1 MEKDK
6 IKLISRRDFLKLAGL
21 TTAGVT
27 AGHFL
32 SSDLMAVP
40 RHLLDKMTGKRGIE
54 TWVNTVCGQC
64 PGGCGLRVRL
74 IDGIPVYIK
83 GNPHYP
89 VNRGGVCP
97 MAHTSME
104 VLFNPDR
111 VKNPLIRVGP
121 KDQNRFNDTDWN
133 QALTA
138 LHGRLKALIAKG
150 AGHKIAMINGD
161 RSPLMRELSKY
172 WMKAL
177 GSPNYF
183 EDETLMEDS
192 MGVLLSQGIHE
203 IPAYDLERSKY
214 ILNFG
219 GNFLEEGTSP
229 VYYQRIFGRFRSVT
243 KEAKTTLIHI
253 DSRMNLTGA
262 SSDQWIPI
270 HPGTY
275 GALALGIAHV
285 LIADQLYD
293 KDYIEKNS
301 FGFESFKDKKS
312 VEHIGFK
319 SYVRKNYYPGKVSE
333 ITGIPTETIIK
344 LAEEFGTHRFA
355 AAIGGEASK
364 YATNG
369 SVTQWAIYCLN
380 ALKGNI
386 QQEGG
391 VFFTSAAP
399 GFSFPAL
406 NPDAAAGKVGE
417 NIAARPPFGDVSLH
431 SFVEAVL
438 SGKPGLVDTL
448 LIIDANPV
456 FHSRQKSKMIQALK
470 KIENVVVLGTFVD
483 ETAEHANLFLP
494 DHSFLEKTD
503 VSGPIPGMM
512 FSHVGLVQ
520 PVIEALFNTRPSGD
534 VLIETGRKL
543 EGPGLFPWKNYAE
556 IVNKRFEVLYES
568 GEGTIIA
575 ESVDSEWDSYLNERG
590 WKFQQYESFESFYRL
605 VRENGGW
612 WDQSVHIRP
621 VRDIFHTPTE
631 KFEFFSAVLQQRLQ
645 GKPSIAGKDAGL
657 EKGDE
662 QLMPHYEEPAAQGFP
677 GEFPLI
683 LTVSQLLTNRD
694 GKGASQPSMMEMVGI
709 QVGQHWKSWIEI
721 NPETAKMYGIKDR
734 KLAWVESVK
743 GRVKAEARFFPGILP
758 GVVHIHLGLGHT
770 SYGRFGTGIGI
781 NAKDLIEN
789 KFDSLSSIP
798 ALNGTRVRVK
808 PVI

>member
-1 MEKDK
+1 MKKDK
-6 IKLISRRDFLKLAGL
+6 VKLISRRDFLKFAGL

-32 SSDLMAVP
+32 FSELMAVP
-40 RHLLDKMTGKRGIE
+40 QHLLDKKTRKRGME

-97 MAHTSME
+97 MAHTAME

-111 VKNPLIRVGP
+111 VKNPLIRVGS
-121 KDQNRFNDTDWN
+121 KDQNPFNDTDWN
-133 QALTA
+133 QALAT
-138 LHGRLKALIAKG
+138 LHERLQALIAKD
-150 AGHKIAMINGD
+150 AGHKIAMINGNP
-161 RSPLMRELSKY
+161 SPLMRKLSQY
-172 WMKAL
+172 WMKAI

-183 EDETLMEDS
+183 EDETLMENS

-203 IPAYDLERSKY
+203 IPAYDLERCKY

-219 GNFLEEGTSP
+219 CNFLEEGTSP
-229 VYYQRIFGRFRSVT
+229 VYYQRLFGRFRSAT
-243 KEAKTTLIHI
+243 REAKTILVHI

-262 SSDQWIPI
+262 SSDRWIPI
-270 HPGTY
+270 RPGTY

-293 KDYIEKNS
+293 KDYIEKNT
-301 FGFESFKDKKS
+301 FGFESFTDKNG
-312 VEHIGFK
+312 VRHDGFM
-319 SYVRKNYYPGKVSE
+319 SHVRKNYYPEKVSE

-355 AAIGGEASK
+355 AAIGGGASK
-364 YATNG
+364 YAVNG
-369 SVTQWAIYCLN
+369 SMTQWAIYCLN
-380 ALKGNI
+380 ALKGNM
-386 QQEGG
+386 QKQGG

-399 GFSFPAL
+399 EFNLPVL
-406 NPDAAAGKVGE
+406 NPEAKTGKVGGD
-417 NIAARPPFGDVSLH
+417 IAPRPPFGDVSLYH
-431 SFVEAVL
+431 FAEAVL
-438 SGKPGLVDTL
+438 SGKPGLIDTL

-456 FHSRQKSKMIQALK
+456 FHSRDKNKMIQALK
-470 KIENVVVLGTFVD
+470 KIENVVILGTFVD

-503 VSGPIPGMM
+503 ISGPIPGMM

-520 PVIEALFNTRPSGD
+520 PVIEPLFNTKSCGD
-534 VLIETGRKL
+534 VLVELGKTLKGQ
-543 EGPGLFPWKNYAE
+543 EVFPWKNYAE

-568 GEGTIIA
+568 GEGAIIA
-575 ESVDSEWDSYLNERG
+575 ETVDTEWDRYLNQRG
-590 WKFQQYESFESFYRL
+590 WKFQQYESFDAFFRL
-605 VRENGGW
+605 VKENGGW

-621 VRDIFHTPTE
+621 LRDIFHTPTE
-631 KFEFFSAVLQQRLQ
+631 KFEFFSSLLQQHLEI
-645 GKPSIAGKDAGL
+645 KPAAAGKDL
-657 EKGDE
+657 DIEKGDE
-662 QLMPHYEEPAAQGFP
+662 QLMPHYMEPGASGPAD
-677 GEFPLI
+677 EFPLI

-694 GKGASQPSMMEMVGI
+694 GKGASQPSLMEMVGI
-709 QVGQHWKSWIEI
+709 QVGRHWKSWIEI
-721 NPETAKMYGIKDR
+721 NPETAKMYGLKDR
-734 KLAWVESVK
+734 HPAWVESVM

-770 SYGRFGTGIGI
+770 HYGRFGTGIGI
-781 NAKDLIEN
+781 NAVDLIEN

-798 ALNGTRVRVK
+798 ALNGTHVRVK
-808 PVI
+808 QAI

>member
-1 MEKDK
+1 MKKDK

-21 TTAGVT
+21 TTAGAA

-32 SSDLMAVP
+32 FSDLVAVP
-40 RHLLDKMTGKRGIE
+40 GQLLDRMARKTGKE

-64 PGGCGLRVRL
+64 SGGCGLRVRL

-97 MAHTSME
+97 MAHTSLE

-111 VKNPLIRVGP
+111 VKNPLIRVGS
-121 KDQNRFNDTDWN
+121 KDQNRFNDMDWN

-138 LHGRLKALIAKG
+138 LHERFKALIAKG

-172 WMKAL
+172 WMKAV

-183 EDETLMEDS
+183 EDETLMENS
-192 MGVLLSQGIHE
+192 MGVLLSQGINE

-219 GNFLEEGTSP
+219 CNFLEEGTSP
-229 VYYQRIFGRFRSVT
+229 VYYQRVFGRLRSVT

-262 SSDQWIPI
+262 SSHRWIPI
-270 HPGTY
+270 QPGTY

-293 KDYIEKNS
+293 KDYIEKNT
-301 FGFESFKDKKS
+301 FGFEPFRDKNGH
-312 VEHIGFK
+312 EHVGFK
-319 SYVRKNYYPGKVSE
+319 SYVRKNYYPEKVSE

-344 LAEEFGTHRFA
+344 LAEEFGTHGFA
-355 AAIGGEASK
+355 LAIGGDASK
-364 YATNG
+364 YASNG
-369 SVTQWAIYCLN
+369 SVTQWGIYCLN

-386 QQEGG
+386 QKEGG
-391 VFFTSAAP
+391 VFFTSIAP
-399 GFSFPAL
+399 GFSFPAI
-406 NPDAAAGKVGE
+406 NRDAAAGKVGE
-417 NIAARPPFGDVSLH
+417 DIAARPPFGDVSVH
-431 SFVEAVL
+431 NFAEAVL
-438 SGKPGLVDTL
+438 SGKPGLIDTL
-448 LIIDANPV
+448 LIVDANPV
-456 FHSRQKSKMIQALK
+456 FHSRDKNKMIQALK
-470 KIENVVVLGTFVD
+470 KIENVVVMGTFLD
-483 ETAEHANLFLP
+483 ETAEHADLFLP

-520 PVIEALFNTRPSGD
+520 PVIEPLFNTKQCGD
-534 VLIETGRKL
+534 VLVELGKTLKGR
-543 EGPGLFPWKNYAE
+543 GLFPWKNYAE

-575 ESVDSEWDSYLNERG
+575 ETVDSEWDRYLNQRG
-590 WKFQQYESFESFYRL
+590 WKSQQYESFQAFLKL

-631 KFEFFSAVLQQRLQ
+631 KFEFFSSILQQHLE
-645 GKPSIAGKDAGL
+645 GKPAAAGKGLDAA
-657 EKGDE
+657 KGDE
-662 QLMPHYEEPAAQGFP
+662 RLMPHYDESGVPGAA

-709 QVGQHWKSWIEI
+709 QVGRHWKSWIEI
-721 NPETAKMYGIKDR
+721 NPETATMYGIKDR
-734 KLAWVESVK
+734 RLAWVESVK
-743 GRVKAEARFFPGILP
+743 DRVKAEARFFPGILP

-781 NAKDLIEN
+781 NAVDLIEN

-798 ALNGTRVRVK
+798 VLNGTRVRVK

>member
-1 MEKDK
+1 MKKDK
-6 IKLISRRDFLKLAGL
+6 IKLITRRDFLKLAGL

-27 AGHFL
+27 AGYFL
-32 SSDLMAVP
+32 FSDLMAVP
-40 RHLLDKMTGKRGIE
+40 QHVLDRKAGKKGIE

-111 VKNPLIRVGP
+111 VKNPLMRVGS
-121 KDQNRFNDTDWN
+121 KDQNHFTDTDWN
-133 QALTA
+133 QALIS
-138 LHGRLKALIAKG
+138 LQERLKALITNG

-161 RSPLMRELSKY
+161 HSPLMREFGQY
-172 WMKAL
+172 WMKAI

-183 EDETLMEDS
+183 EDETIMEDS
-192 MGVLLSQGIHE
+192 MGVLLSQGIQE
-203 IPAYDLERSKY
+203 IPAYDLEHCKY

-219 GNFLEEGTSP
+219 CNFLEEGTSP
-229 VYYQRIFGRFRSVT
+229 VYYQCIFGRLRSVT
-243 KEAKTTLIHI
+243 KVAKPTLIHI
-253 DSRMNLTGA
+253 DSRMNITAA
-262 SSDQWIPI
+262 SSDRWVPI
-270 HPGTY
+270 RPGTY

-293 KDYIEKNS
+293 KDYIEKNT
-301 FGFESFKDKKS
+301 FGFEPFKDNNGH
-312 VEHIGFK
+312 EHVGFK
-319 SYVRKNYYPGKVSE
+319 SFVRKNYYPEKVSE

-344 LAEEFGTHRFA
+344 LGEEFGTHRFA
-355 AAIGGEASK
+355 AAIGGSASK
-364 YATNG
+364 FASNG

-391 VFFTSAAP
+391 VFFTSVAP
-399 GFSFPAL
+399 GFSFPKL
-406 NPDAAAGKVGE
+406 DPDAAAKKVGGDT
-417 NIAARPPFGDVSLH
+417 AARPPLGDVSVH
-431 SFVEAVL
+431 NFAEAVL
-438 SGKPGLVDTL
+438 SGEPGLIDTL

-456 FHSRQKSKMIQALK
+456 FHSRQKSKMIQALE

-503 VSGPIPGMM
+503 ISGPIPGMM

-520 PVIEALFNTRPSGD
+520 PVIEPLFNTKPAGD
-534 VLIETGRKL
+534 VLVELGKKL
-543 EGPGLFPWKNYAE
+543 KGQGVFPWKNYAE

-575 ESVDSEWDSYLNERG
+575 ETVDSEWDRYLNQRG
-590 WKFQQYESFESFYRL
+590 WKFQQYESFDEFLRL

-631 KFEFFSAVLQQRLQ
+631 KFEFVSSILQQRLE
-645 GKPSIAGKDAGL
+645 GKPATAK
-657 EKGDE
+657 KGPDTAQEDE
-662 QLMPHYEEPAAQGFP
+662 RLMPHYDEPGP
-677 GEFPLI
+677 PGTTGEFPLI

-709 QVGQHWKSWIEI
+709 QVGRHWKSWIEI

-734 KLAWVESVK
+734 HPAWVESVK
-743 GRVKAEARFFPGILP
+743 GRIKAEARFFQGILP

-770 SYGRFGTGIGI
+770 SYGQFGTGIGI
-781 NAKDLIEN
+781 NVVDLIEN

-798 ALNGTRVRVK
+798 ALNGTHVRVK
-808 PVI
+808 QVI